1 MRILVLYNPI
11 SGSGKATAEAESL
24 CTVLDEAGHVAV
36 PVQTDPAPPAD
47 WLESSLSDIDLLLVV
62 GGDGSVRLASRP
74 AARTGTPLCVFPR
87 GTENL
92 FAREMGFGRS
102 RPRLL
107 DAIRR
112 FEVRRVDQARA
123 GGQEFM
129 IMASVGPDACAVRDL
144 ASGRSGGIGHLSWAL
159 PLMRQL
165 FRWRAPRLSL
175 RIDDALV
182 VDDRRG
188 FVVVANS
195 RQYALRFDPALHA
208 SIADGLLHAVFFPCH
223 SAPAALAWMIRS
235 RLRRHVRNERVV
247 YRTGTRITV
256 YSNPARPYQ
265 LDGDAPG
272 STSPT
277 SELNLTIE
285 PAAVPVLIP

>member
-1 MRILVLYNPI
+1 MRVLLLYNPI
-11 SGSGKATAEAESL
+11 SGSGRATAEAESL

-36 PVQTDPAPPAD
+36 LVQTDPDPHDD
-47 WLESSLSDIDLLLVV
+47 WLESSLDGIDLLLVV

-74 AARTGTPLCVFPR
+74 AARTGTPLCVFPC

-102 RPRLL
+102 RSRLL

-123 GGQEFM
+123 GDQEFM
-129 IMASVGPDACAVRDL
+129 IMASVGPDASAVRDL
-144 ASGRSGGIGHLSWAL
+144 AAGRDGGIGYLSWAR

-165 FRWRAPRLSL
+165 FRWRAPRLSV
-175 RIDDALV
+175 RIDGDLV

-188 FVVVANS
+188 FVIVANS

-208 SIADGLLHAVFFPCH
+208 SITDGLLDAVFFPCR

-235 RLRRHVRNERVV
+235 RLRRHVGDKRMI
-247 YRTGTRITV
+247 YRTGTHVTIH
-256 YSNPARPYQ
+256 SNPARPYQ

-272 STSPT
+272 PTSPT